1 MIKKGC
7 VLHAFYRVLGRNK
20 AATCPQTWHP
30 MALTSPNL
38 PQDGLAWPQLGPQDS
53 LNMATSLNSGHL
65 GTEVGFDRK
74 FRILPCCLAV
84 LGIILPCGCKLYA
97 FHMPPTS
104 PNKAPTWPKH
114 CPRQHGPTWPTM
126 AQHSPNMPTCPQDV
140 PVGRKPKSLA
150 MPRHC
155 RSLQVAAAL
164 QIGCGFC
171 RRPPTKSFTL
181 VVLSRF

>member
-1 MIKKGC
+1 MA
-7 VLHAFYRVLGRNK
+7 LHGPNLAPKTASTWPQASTAAILARKLALTENSVFYRVVWPFWASSCPVGASSTLS
-20 AATCPQTWHP
+20 TCLQHRQTR
-30 MALTSPNL
+30 L
-38 PQDGLAWPQLGPQDS
+38 QLGPNIAPA
-53 LNMATSLNSGHL
+53 NMAQ
-65 GTEVGFDRK
+65 
-74 FRILPCCLAV
+74 P
-84 LGIILPCGCKLYA
+84 
-97 FHMPPTS
+97 
-104 PNKAPTWPKH
+104 
-114 CPRQHGPTWPTM
+114 GPTWPTM

-140 PVGRKPKSLA
+140 LVGRKPKSLA